1 MRRTRPV
8 RNSDARDEQRAPHI
22 DDSQLLK
29 PLTLTVGR
37 PATVSVDV
45 SGVPPP
51 IVQWLVGRRRVKD
64 SAKYTVTTY
73 SVCRHHYAYHN
84 DDHGQ

>member
-8 RNSDARDEQRAPHI
+8 ANTNDAADDEDQQRAPHI

-29 PLTLTVGR
+29 PLMLTLGHPATLTVN
-37 PATVSVDV
+37 V

-51 IVQWLVGRRRVKD
+51 IVQWLVGRRRVKET
-64 SAKYTVTTY
+64 A
-73 SVCRHHYAYHN
+73 R
-84 DDHGQ
+84 